1 MKTYWKSSVLEPSEH
16 ITDTIYELVYDVDG
30 KTYLD
35 WNMKK
40 PLADDNEIC
49 EYDKDDI
56 RTYKSTNTCGN
67 EVYRTYRC

>member
-1 MKTYWKSSVLEPSEH
+1 MTWME
-16 ITDTIYELVYDVDG
+16 
-30 KTYLD
+30 TYLD